1 MGFILFAA
9 AWIVLFMI
17 AWPIALFFA
26 VLLPIFW
33 LLSIP
38 FRIFGI
44 VVESLL
50 AFIRAVLML
59 PARVLGHR

>member
-1 MGFILFAA
+1 MGFLLFAA

-38 FRIFGI
+38 FRVFAI

-50 AFIRAVLML
+50 AFIRAILLL

>member
-1 MGFILFAA
+1 MSVILLAA
-9 AWIVLFMI
+9 AWIILFVI
-17 AWPIALFFA
+17 AWPIALFVA

-38 FRIFGI
+38 FRICAI
-44 VVESLL
+44 VVEALL